1 MSAVNGGALDVQ
13 TTSAQTVNTA
23 SGNSIVIAA
32 FRRPE
37 WVSGTTIWADARVA
51 KRIEWYRERM
61 LRQFF
66 SYYRPHRRLFVLDFL
81 CAVISGLLELAFPL
95 AVRTFVDQLLPS
107 RNWGLIL
114 GATAGLLAIYVVNT
128 GLQFIV
134 NYWGHVLGISIE
146 TEMRR
151 KIFDHLQ
158 KLSFRFFDN
167 QKTGR
172 LVARVTKDLEDVGE
186 VAHHGPE
193 DAFIAV
199 MTFLGSFALM
209 FTLNRELALVT
220 GLVVP
225 PMTWISARYGRA
237 MTQNMR
243 LLFARVGD
251 FNARIEENVGGIR
264 VVQAFAN
271 EDHERALFARDNE
284 NYRDTKLDAYRLM
297 SKSMS
302 LSYMTMRIVQLFVM
316 IAGAFFVLNHQL
328 TVGGFM
334 GFLLLVNVFFRP
346 VEKIN
351 AVLET
356 YPKGIAG
363 FNRYS
368 ELLATDPD
376 IADAPDAISAGHLTG
391 KIQFEGVTFGYDAHK
406 KVLRNIDLTIY
417 PGETVAFVGP
427 SGAGKTTICSLVP
440 RFYEIDSG
448 RITIDGTDIRKM
460 KIASLRQNIGIV
472 QQDVFLFAGTI
483 RENIAYGRL
492 DASETEI
499 REAARRARL
508 DEMIAALP
516 DGLDTVIGERG
527 VKLSG
532 GQKQRL
538 AIARMF
544 LKNPPILI
552 LDEATSALDTETER
566 AIQDSLAELAVGRT
580 TLVIAHRLATIRN
593 ADRIVVV
600 DETGIAEQGR
610 HHELIAAGGTYRRL
624 HDAQYRAHP
633 DLEISGTPVA
643 PTEFL
648 AAR

>member
-1 MSAVNGGALDVQ
+1 MAGYKEA
-13 TTSAQTVNTA
+13 
-23 SGNSIVIAA
+23 
-32 FRRPE
+32 
-37 WVSGTTIWADARVA
+37 
-51 KRIEWYRERM
+51 M

-66 SYYRPHRRLFVLDFL
+66 SYYRPHRKLFVLDFT
-81 CAVISGLLELAFPL
+81 CAVVSGLLELAFPL
-95 AVRTFVDQLLPS
+95 AVKAFVDKLLPS
-107 RNWGLIL
+107 GNWGLIL
-114 GATAGLLAIYVVNT
+114 GSAAGLLGIYFVNT
-128 GLQFIV
+128 GLQYVV

-151 KIFDHLQ
+151 RIFDHLQ

-167 QKTGR
+167 QKTGH
-172 LVARVTKDLEDVGE
+172 LVARITKDLEEVGE

-199 MTFLGSFALM
+199 MTFLGSFGLM
-209 FTLNRELALVT
+209 LTLNPTLALIT

-225 PMTWISARYGRA
+225 PMTWLSTRYGRA
-237 MTQNMR
+237 MTLNMR
-243 LLFARVGD
+243 QLFSRVGE

-271 EDHERALFARDNE
+271 EDHERKLFARDNDA
-284 NYRDTKLDAYRLM
+284 YRNTKLDAYRLM

-316 IAGAFFVLNHQL
+316 IAGAFYVLNGKL
-328 TVGGFM
+328 TIGGFM

-363 FNRYS
+363 FKRYT
-368 ELLATDPD
+368 ELLETAPD
-376 IADAPDAISAGHLTG
+376 IADAPGAIDAGKLAGD
-391 KIQFEGVTFGYDAHK
+391 IRFEGVSFGYEPGK
-406 KVLRNIDLTIY
+406 LVLDGINLEIF

-440 RFYEIDSG
+440 RFYEAGAG
-448 RITIDGTDIRKM
+448 RITIDGHDLRSLTL
-460 KIASLRQNIGIV
+460 ASLRRNIGIV

-483 RENIAYGRL
+483 RENILYGKL
-492 DASETEI
+492 SATDDEI
-499 REAARRARL
+499 LEAARRARL
-508 DEMIAALP
+508 EEMIAKLP

-566 AIQDSLAELAVGRT
+566 AIQASLAELSEGRT
-580 TLVIAHRLATIRN
+580 TLVIAHRLATIQN

-600 DETGIAEQGR
+600 DETGSPSRAAIANWSTPEESTSGS
-610 HHELIAAGGTYRRL
+610 TRRSFSRSS
-624 HDAQYRAHP
+624 HWRDSS
-633 DLEISGTPVA
+633 ET
-643 PTEFL
+643 FL
-648 AAR
+648 VERR